1 MTASPA
7 LLGYVPGTSWL
18 HRASPLPKLAWL
30 VAAMV
35 VILITFEPAVLAA
48 VLVLGAA
55 LAVSAGVGRAAART
69 VIALAPIAA
78 SILVL
83 QTLAP
88 VACRDGTC
96 TPVATLGPVTLYQ
109 EGLSYALT
117 LVMRLVALELVA
129 VATLATTHP
138 SDLFAALRRVHLPY
152 EVALMAM
159 LSLQLIPQLQQELRE
174 VLQAQRARGLRA
186 SGVAALGPLLVPV
199 VAGAFDRLTTL
210 VLSLEARGL
219 GAGPRTSYRRVTLG
233 WAGAV
238 ATFAAVLFGAVGT
251 WLALTRWGV
260 REASAVVLPSPVAV
274 ALVLAA
280 VAVFVVVMAA
290 GLRAIVRA

>member
-30 VAAMV
+30 VAAVV
-35 VILITFEPAVLAA
+35 VILLTFEPAVLVAL
-48 VLVLGAA
+48 LVLGAA
-55 LAVSAGVGRAAART
+55 LSVSAGIGRTAART

-96 TPVATLGPVTLYQ
+96 TPVATLGPLTLYQ

-186 SGVAALGPLLVPV
+186 SGIAALGPLLVPV

-219 GAGPRTSYRRVTLG
+219 GAGPRTSYRRVALG
-233 WAGAV
+233 PAGSV
-238 ATFAAVLFGAVGT
+238 ATVAAVLCGAVGT

-260 REASAVVLPSPVAV
+260 AEASAIALPGSVAV
-274 ALVLAA
+274 TLVLAA
-280 VAVFVVVMAA
+280 VTVFVLVMAA
-290 GLRAIVRA
+290 GLRAIVRD

>member
-1 MTASPA
+1 MTTSPA
-7 LLGYVPGTSWL
+7 LLGFVPGTSWL

-30 VAAMV
+30 VTSLI
-35 VILITFEPAVLAA
+35 VILLTFEPAVLAA
-48 VLVLGAA
+48 FVVIGAA
-55 LAVSAGVGRAAART
+55 ITVSAGVGRAAART
-69 VIALAPIAA
+69 VVALAPIAA

-88 VACRDGTC
+88 VACREGSC
-96 TPVATLGPVTLYQ
+96 TAVATLGPVTLYQ

-117 LVMRLVALELVA
+117 LVARLVGLELVA

-138 SDLFAALRRVHLPY
+138 SDLFAALRRVRLPY

-159 LSLQLIPQLQQELRE
+159 LSLQLIPQLQHELRE

-199 VAGAFDRLTTL
+199 VAGAFDRMTTL

-219 GAGPRTSYRRVTLG
+219 GAGPRTSYRRVMLG
-233 WAGAV
+233 PAGSV
-238 ATFAAVLFGAVGT
+238 AIVAAVLGGLVGS
-251 WLALTRWGV
+251 WLAVTRWGAAQAGV
-260 REASAVVLPSPVAV
+260 IIIPGWVATS
-274 ALVLAA
+274 LVLAA
-280 VAVFVVVMAA
+280 VAVFVAVMAS
-290 GLRAIVRA
+290 GLRALVRA